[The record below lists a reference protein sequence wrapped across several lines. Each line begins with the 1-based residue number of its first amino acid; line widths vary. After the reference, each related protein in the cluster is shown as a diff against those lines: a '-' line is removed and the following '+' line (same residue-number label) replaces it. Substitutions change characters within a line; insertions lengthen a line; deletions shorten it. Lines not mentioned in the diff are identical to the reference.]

1 MIYYCEKDDLG
12 ISDTEFLR
20 LCDDNN
26 SGTWDQDCQD
36 KFDRLR
42 KAATDI
48 INSYAVK
55 KYKVPFSQ
63 VPGTILECC
72 AIITKY
78 KLYGT
83 RSAVSKQLR
92 QDYED
97 QVDFLKKLSEGKVGI
112 LEIDSQNEDQENVVK
127 PKARIFSTRNRSDRK
142 FYNGLPGY

>member
-12 ISDTEFLR
+12 ISDEELLR

-26 SGTWDQDCQD
+26 SGTWDQQCQD

-42 KAATDI
+42 KAATDT

-55 KYKVPFSQ
+55 KYNVPFSQ
-63 VPGTILECC
+63 VPGAIRDCC

-83 RSAVSKQLR
+83 RSAASKQLR

-97 QVDFLKKLSEGKVGI
+97 QLDFLKKLAEGKVGI
-112 LEIDSQNEDQENVVK
+112 LEIDSQSEDQENVIK
-127 PKARIFSTRNRSDRK
+127 PKARIFSNRKRKDRK
-142 FYNGLPGY
+142 FYDGIPGY

>member
-1 MIYYCEKDDLG
+1 MIYYCDKDDLG
-12 ISDTEFLR
+12 ISDSELLR
-20 LCDDNN
+20 LCDDNAT
-26 SGTWDQDCQD
+26 GTWDENCQD

-42 KAATDI
+42 KAATDT

-55 KYKVPFSQ
+55 KYKVPFSP
-63 VPGTILECC
+63 VPGTIRNCC

-78 KLYGT
+78 KLYAT

-112 LEIDSQNEDQENVVK
+112 LEIDSQDENQENVVK
-127 PKARIFSTRNRSDRK
+127 PKARILSNRNRKDRK
-142 FYNGLPGY
+142 FYDGLPGY